1 MATEKQIE
9 ANRRNAQAS
18 TGPRT
23 EAGKEASRGNA
34 LKHGMRAEVFEVL
47 PNEDPAEFAARV
59 AAWEHDL
66 KPVGEAE
73 AHLARRAAAIVWKL
87 DRLERVEAASLTR
100 RIRDA
105 VDGAD
110 CDDDDLDALHE
121 AADIAS
127 FDPGVEAERMR
138 RYQAGLTRELHRT
151 LDLLIKLKKERL
163 KCANE
168 ANSAARSAV
177 AQGSRAQS
185 AAPAPNEPKS
195 GRPNEANSPTGRL
208 VTGGVMPKTPTAT
221 QFDSLPFEL
230 SLAPGDANSTA
241 WRDFSVDRG

>member
-1 MATEKQIE
+1 MATERQIE

-59 AAWEHDL
+59 AAWERDL
-66 KPVGEAE
+66 NPVGEAE

-105 VDGAD
+105 VDDAD
-110 CDDDDLDALHE
+110 CDDDDIDALNE

-127 FDPGVEAERMR
+127 FDPSVEAERMR

-163 KCANE
+163 RCANE
-168 ANSAARSAV
+168 ANSAARSMSV
-177 AQGSRAQS
+177 RAQS
-185 AAPAPNEPKS
+185 AAPAPNEAKS
-195 GRPNEANSPTGRL
+195 TRANEANPPTGRL
-208 VTGGVMPKTPTAT
+208 VTGGVMPKTPTST
-221 QFDSLPFEL
+221 PLDSLPFEL
-230 SLAPGDANSTA
+230 SLAPGGVGSTA
-241 WRDFSVDRG
+241 WVDFSIDRG